1 MISQIDLKH
10 FKCFEKL
17 KLPLGSLTVL
27 SGGNSSG
34 KSTIIQPFVLLH
46 QTMRENEWSKKL
58 ILNGSSVH
66 LGNVS
71 SIVDKEHGYRT
82 WELTLV
88 DDVSGEIIWLFEG
101 DRKELSMEVLSIDGN
116 LDYWSK
122 EIPNQRPLRRL
133 IPVEPYPK
141 FEDLTNRLYRLTY
154 LSAERLG
161 PREIY
166 PFNDSQLTPV
176 VGSKGE
182 FSASVLFNQGDEE
195 VVNELVISNYPNTL
209 LRQVEGRMD
218 QFFPS
223 TIFEINQIHR
233 TNALTLGFQV
243 SGETDFQ
250 RPIHTGFGLTQ
261 VLPIFV
267 ATLSAKQND
276 LVIIENPE
284 VHLHPAAQSEM
295 GKFLTKVAAAGIQ
308 VILETHSDHILNGI
322 RREVKSGTLLPD
334 KLALHF
340 FRPRNDESGSQV
352 ESPMIDSE
360 GNLDS
365 WPEGFFDQIDKD
377 MNFFAGWA

>member
-1 MISQIDLKH
+1 MNGQ
-10 FKCFEKL
+10 
-17 KLPLGSLTVL
+17 
-27 SGGNSSG
+27 
-34 KSTIIQPFVLLH
+34 
-46 QTMRENEWSKKL
+46 KKL

-88 DDVSGEIIWLFEG
+88 DERSGEIIWLFEG
-101 DRKELSMEVLSIDGN
+101 NRKELSMDISSIDGN
-116 LDYWSK
+116 LEYWDK
-122 EIPNQRPLRRL
+122 RNPNPRPLRRL
-133 IPVEPYPK
+133 IPSEPK
-141 FEDLTNRLYRLTY
+141 RNFEDLTNRLCKLTY

-161 PREIY
+161 QREIY
-166 PFNDSQLTPV
+166 PFYDPKLTPV

-182 FSASVLFNQGDEE
+182 FSVSILFNQGEE
-195 VVNELVISNYPNTL
+195 NVENDLVYSNYPPTL
-209 LRQVEGRMD
+209 RRQVEGRMNH
-218 QFFPS
+218 FFPGA
-223 TIFEINQIHR
+223 IFEINQVNR
-233 TNALTLGFQV
+233 TNSLTLGFQV

-267 ATLSAKQND
+267 AALSAKQND

-295 GKFLTKVAAAGIQ
+295 GKFLTTVAAAGIQ

-322 RREVKSGTLLPD
+322 GREVKSGTLSPY

-360 GNLDS
+360 GNLNS